1 MTNLQNKILHI
12 THDLQSVQNK
22 QKAYWTYR
30 TYSWIIK
37 KKYIYIYNYFKRERD
52 INKSILKKME

>member
-22 QKAYWTYR
+22 QKAYLTYR
-30 TYSWIIK
+30 TYSWIEK
-37 KKYIYIYNYFKRERD
+37 KNSYTYSKREWE
-52 INKSILKKME
+52 INKSI